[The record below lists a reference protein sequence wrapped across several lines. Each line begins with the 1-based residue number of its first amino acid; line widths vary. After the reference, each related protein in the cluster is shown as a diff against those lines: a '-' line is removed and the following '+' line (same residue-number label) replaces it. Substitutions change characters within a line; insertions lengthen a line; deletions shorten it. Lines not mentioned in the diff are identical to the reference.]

1 MRHELKYIITP
12 VQYHLLKNRLKA
24 VMQPDSHAGEN
35 GEYFIR
41 SIYFD
46 TPDYN
51 AFMEK
56 LSGIDSRKKYR
67 IRFYNGE
74 YSKCALECK
83 EKKGTRINKTAEM
96 LSEEQ
101 TAFLLSPDRMF
112 SGKGTDGLGEMAIR
126 ICSLGFVPAVTVDY
140 VREAYV
146 LPVSNLRITF
156 DKSVASGGVRDC
168 LIYPQLMPNIMGD
181 DMVLEVKYDDFI
193 PEHISR
199 IVSSINP
206 VQTAA
211 SKYVMCLEHRFNTF
225 S

>member
-1 MRHELKYIITP
+1 LKYIINP
-12 VQYHLLKNRLKA
+12 VQYHLLKNRLKPF
-24 VMQPDSHAGEN
+24 MHSDPNAGEN

-51 AFMEK
+51 AYSEK
-56 LSGIDSRKKYR
+56 MSGVDSRKKYR
-67 IRFYNGE
+67 IRFYNGDA
-74 YSKCALECK
+74 SKCTLECK
-83 EKKGTRINKTAEM
+83 EKKGTRVNKTAER
-96 LSEEQ
+96 LSGEQ
-101 TAFLLSPDRMF
+101 TSFLLSPERMY
-112 SGKGTDGLGEMAIR
+112 SGKVPDRLGDMALK
-126 ICSLGFVPAVTVDY
+126 ICKLGFVPAVTVDY

-156 DKSVASGGVRDC
+156 DKSIAAGGVRDC
-168 LIYPQLMPNIMGD
+168 LTYPQRMTDIMGS

-199 IVSSINP
+199 IVSSVNP

-211 SKYVMCLEHRFNTF
+211 SKYVMCLEYKFNTF
-225 S
+225 I

>member
-24 VMQPDSHAGEN
+24 VMYSDPNAGEN

-46 TPDYN
+46 TPGYS
-51 AFMEK
+51 AYSEK
-56 LSGIDSRKKYR
+56 MSGVDGRKKYR
-67 IRFYNGE
+67 IRFYNGDH
-74 YSKCALECK
+74 SKCTLECK

-101 TAFLLSPDRMF
+101 AAFLLSPDRMF
-112 SGKGTDGLGEMAIR
+112 SGMDADGLGEMALR
-126 ICSLGFVPAVTVDY
+126 ICSLGFAPAVTVDY

-146 LPVSNLRITF
+146 LSVSNLRITF
-156 DKSVASGGVRDC
+156 DKDIASGGVRDC
-168 LIYPQLMPNIMGD
+168 LIYPQLMPDIMGD

-193 PEHISR
+193 PEHISH
-199 IVSSINP
+199 IVSSVNP